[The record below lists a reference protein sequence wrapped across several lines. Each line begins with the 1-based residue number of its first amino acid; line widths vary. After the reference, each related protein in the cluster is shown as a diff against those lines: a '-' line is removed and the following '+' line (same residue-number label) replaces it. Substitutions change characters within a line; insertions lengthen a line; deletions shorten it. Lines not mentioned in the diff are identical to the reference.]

1 MTSNNTVKLLIGDMF
16 ASKMQTSL
24 YSAAI
29 KANPAVKNRGV
40 KKAPFVVLIGANMPA
55 ILAEISFLS
64 NPEEEK
70 KLKTPEQRQKIAE
83 ALYAGVSN
91 YAGTLSGVK
100 PATTEKAPGRAE
112 KPAEKTEKPA
122 PTQTALLE

>member
-1 MTSNNTVKLLIGDMF
+1 VQAAL
-16 ASKMQTSL
+16 SKNLAKGKTQRFD
-24 YSAAI
+24 
-29 KANPAVKNRGV
+29 RGV

-83 ALYAGVSN
+83 ALYAGVSG

-100 PATTEKAPGRAE
+100 SVHSAHEDKPLETSQPAQPAPARSD
-112 KPAEKTEKPA
+112 KTQ
-122 PTQTALLE
+122 PTQTASLE